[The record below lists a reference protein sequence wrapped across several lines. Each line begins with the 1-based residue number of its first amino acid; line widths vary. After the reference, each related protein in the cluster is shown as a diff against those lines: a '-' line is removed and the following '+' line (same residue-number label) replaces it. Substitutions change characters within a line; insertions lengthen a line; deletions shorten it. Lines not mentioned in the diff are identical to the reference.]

1 MSTYYSASDASFNL
15 ALNHMNQNNKC
26 YDSIANTLF
35 SNPQYYTIDSCNNL
49 LLTSEGNTLF
59 KKLIEEDP
67 DCINVLE
74 QPSDLNIND
83 MIQQYQKMVQRRQQ
97 IDQNMNMVLNMNSRS
112 NYIPTLYK
120 QTNQDVSVS
129 IMFIVL
135 AISMVYYT
143 VRHLND

>member
-15 ALNHMNQNNKC
+15 ALNNIKQNNQC
-26 YDSIANTLF
+26 YDSVADTIF

-49 LLTSEGNTLF
+49 LLTREGNRLF
-59 KKLIEEDP
+59 QKLIDENP
-67 DCINVLE
+67 DCINILE
-74 QPSDLNIND
+74 QSDINVND
-83 MIQQYQKMVQRRQQ
+83 MIQQYQEMIQRRQQ
-97 IDQNMNMVLNMNSRS
+97 IDQNMNMVLNKNSRS
-112 NYIPTLYK
+112 NYIPTLYQ